1 MILISRK
8 RHGECILKKMT
19 GRDVS
24 DEEFKERVHGRV
36 EFFFENLNLDRW
48 FDLEKV
54 VYTMEL

>member
-1 MILISRK
+1 
-8 RHGECILKKMT
+8 MT